1 MRSWRGWSWDDGNFG
16 GSGLEPQIGALSAS
30 SCRFFRPE
38 RFWRVRRGLCR
49 APLSSPAGGRHDLPE
64 GEPPHS
70 GGGTPQGCPGEAA
83 SARTFQF
90 STAPPALKIFKLRR
104 QLKARARY
112 RFRKPLRHN
121 ALRGGRAG
129 KSTKFGAGESTIRVQ
144 VKARSH
150 PQMAQVNARANP
162 QRSPL
167 EARSQMQVK
176 VRALRGG
183 TCQPDRF
190 PVFREWA
197 FSWASSEACG
207 LPASMSLAS
216 AMRPLGPLA

>member
-1 MRSWRGWSWDDGNFG
+1 M
-16 GSGLEPQIGALSAS
+16 PK
-30 SCRFFRPE
+30 
-38 RFWRVRRGLCR
+38 
-49 APLSSPAGGRHDLPE
+49 

-83 SARTFQF
+83 STRAVKF
-90 STAPPALKIFKLRR
+90 STAPPALKIFKLKR

-112 RFRKPLRHN
+112 RFQKPLRDN
-121 ALRGGRAG
+121 ALWGGRAG
-129 KSTKFGAGESTIRVQ
+129 KSTKLGAGESTMRVQ

-162 QRSPL
+162 QKASL
-167 EARSQMQVK
+167 EARSQVQVK

-190 PVFREWA
+190 PAFRVWA
-197 FSWASSEACG
+197 FSWAISEACG
-207 LPASMSLAS
+207 LPASMSLTS